1 MPPIDSDTEH
11 DEIAPAERETQPPT
25 AASEPP
31 PGYDPKPSEALKKM
45 LGYDE
50 NLFLHAALMAAADG
64 AHEMR
69 QASKSKSDI
78 KDLLEKQ
85 TERILKE
92 TGADIG
98 LVRSGVAAV
107 QQSVDALVIRVGN
120 NEQELARA
128 HAEGSERFEKLELD
142 MAVMHTQIERLDREF
157 AVLKATQDAK
167 KPE

>member
-1 MPPIDSDTEH
+1 MPPIDTDTEH
-11 DEIAPAERETQPPT
+11 DEITPAERETQPPT

-31 PGYDPKPSEALKKM
+31 PGFDPKPSDALKKM

-50 NLFLHAALMAAADG
+50 NVFLHAALMAAADA

-78 KDLLEKQ
+78 KALLETQ
-85 TERILKE
+85 TEKILQN
-92 TGADIG
+92 TGANIE

-128 HAEGSERFEKLELD
+128 RDEGSERFQKLELD
-142 MAVMHTQIERLDREF
+142 MAVMRTQMDRFDREL
-157 AVLKATQDAK
+157 AVIKATQDAK